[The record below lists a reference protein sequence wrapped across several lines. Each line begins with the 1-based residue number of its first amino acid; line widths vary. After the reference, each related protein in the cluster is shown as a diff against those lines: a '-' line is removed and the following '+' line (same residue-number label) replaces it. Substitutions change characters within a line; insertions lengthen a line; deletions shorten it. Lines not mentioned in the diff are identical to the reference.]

1 MKKVAIIG
9 AGISG
14 LFIANLFK
22 NNSNY
27 EIKIFEKDNL
37 INLKNKLISLT
48 YLMVKIVLPVI
59 ILLLIVIFWKK
70 IEDYFYQKFKFKINY
85 IIVTISIIALSIL
98 GLLLYD

>member
-1 MKKVAIIG
+1 MHSRKQILCK
-9 AGISG
+9 
-14 LFIANLFK
+14 
-22 NNSNY
+22 
-27 EIKIFEKDNL
+27 EICLKDNL

-98 GLLLYD
+98 GLLLYDLSLIHI

>member
-1 MKKVAIIG
+1 MHSRKQILCK
-9 AGISG
+9 
-14 LFIANLFK
+14 
-22 NNSNY
+22 
-27 EIKIFEKDNL
+27 EIYLKDNL

>member
-1 MKKVAIIG
+1 MHSRKQI
-9 AGISG
+9 
-14 LFIANLFK
+14 LCE
-22 NNSNY
+22 
-27 EIKIFEKDNL
+27 EICLKDNL
-37 INLKNKLISLT
+37 INLKNKLFSLN

>member
-1 MKKVAIIG
+1 MHSRKQILCK
-9 AGISG
+9 
-14 LFIANLFK
+14 
-22 NNSNY
+22 
-27 EIKIFEKDNL
+27 EICLKDNL

-48 YLMVKIVLPVI
+48 YFMVKIVLPVI

-85 IIVTISIIALSIL
+85 IIVTISISALSIL

>member
-1 MKKVAIIG
+1 MHSRKQILCK
-9 AGISG
+9 
-14 LFIANLFK
+14 
-22 NNSNY
+22 
-27 EIKIFEKDNL
+27 EICLKDNL

-70 IEDYFYQKFKFKINY
+70 NDDYFYQKFKFKINY

>member
-1 MKKVAIIG
+1 MHSRKQILCK
-9 AGISG
+9 
-14 LFIANLFK
+14 
-22 NNSNY
+22 
-27 EIKIFEKDNL
+27 EICLKDNL

-70 IEDYFYQKFKFKINY
+70 IEDYFHQKFKFKINY

>member
-1 MKKVAIIG
+1 MHSRKQILCK
-9 AGISG
+9 
-14 LFIANLFK
+14 
-22 NNSNY
+22 
-27 EIKIFEKDNL
+27 EICLKDNL
-37 INLKNKLISLT
+37 INLKNKLFSLN

>member
-1 MKKVAIIG
+1 MHSRKQILCK
-9 AGISG
+9 
-14 LFIANLFK
+14 
-22 NNSNY
+22 
-27 EIKIFEKDNL
+27 EICLKDNL
-37 INLKNKLISLT
+37 INLKNKLFSLT
-48 YLMVKIVLPVI
+48 YFMVKIVLPVI

>member
-1 MKKVAIIG
+1 MHSRKQILCK
-9 AGISG
+9 
-14 LFIANLFK
+14 
-22 NNSNY
+22 
-27 EIKIFEKDNL
+27 EICLKDNL

-70 IEDYFYQKFKFKINY
+70 IEVYFYQKFKFKINY

>member
-1 MKKVAIIG
+1 MHSRKQILCK
-9 AGISG
+9 
-14 LFIANLFK
+14 
-22 NNSNY
+22 
-27 EIKIFEKDNL
+27 EICLKDNL
-37 INLKNKLISLT
+37 INLKIKQFSLL
-48 YLMVKIVLPVI
+48 YLMIKIVLPVI

>member
-1 MKKVAIIG
+1 MHSRKQILCK
-9 AGISG
+9 
-14 LFIANLFK
+14 
-22 NNSNY
+22 
-27 EIKIFEKDNL
+27 EICLKDNL
-37 INLKNKLISLT
+37 INLKNKLLSLT
-48 YLMVKIVLPVI
+48 YLMVNIVLPVI

>member
-1 MKKVAIIG
+1 MHSRKQILCK
-9 AGISG
+9 
-14 LFIANLFK
+14 
-22 NNSNY
+22 
-27 EIKIFEKDNL
+27 EICLKDNL
-37 INLKNKLISLT
+37 INLKNKLFSLT
-48 YLMVKIVLPVI
+48 YLMFKIVLPVI

>member
-1 MKKVAIIG
+1 MHSRKQILCK
-9 AGISG
+9 
-14 LFIANLFK
+14 
-22 NNSNY
+22 
-27 EIKIFEKDNL
+27 EICLKDNL
-37 INLKNKLISLT
+37 INLKNKLFSLN

-70 IEDYFYQKFKFKINY
+70 IEDYFYQKFNFKINY

>member
-1 MKKVAIIG
+1 MHSRKRILCK
-9 AGISG
+9 
-14 LFIANLFK
+14 
-22 NNSNY
+22 
-27 EIKIFEKDNL
+27 EIYLKDNL

>member
-1 MKKVAIIG
+1 MHSRKQILCK
-9 AGISG
+9 
-14 LFIANLFK
+14 
-22 NNSNY
+22 
-27 EIKIFEKDNL
+27 EICLKDNL

-70 IEDYFYQKFKFKINY
+70 IEDYFYQKFKLKINY

>member
-1 MKKVAIIG
+1 MHSRKQVLCK
-9 AGISG
+9 
-14 LFIANLFK
+14 
-22 NNSNY
+22 
-27 EIKIFEKDNL
+27 EICLKDNL
-37 INLKNKLISLT
+37 INLKNKLISLA

>member
-1 MKKVAIIG
+1 MHSRKQILCK
-9 AGISG
+9 
-14 LFIANLFK
+14 
-22 NNSNY
+22 
-27 EIKIFEKDNL
+27 EICLKDNL

-59 ILLLIVIFWKK
+59 ILLLIVILWKK
-70 IEDYFYQKFKFKINY
+70 IEDYFYQKFKFKINN

>member
-1 MKKVAIIG
+1 MHSRKQILCK
-9 AGISG
+9 
-14 LFIANLFK
+14 
-22 NNSNY
+22 
-27 EIKIFEKDNL
+27 EICLKDNL
-37 INLKNKLISLT
+37 INLKNKLFSLN
-48 YLMVKIVLPVI
+48 YLMVKIVLHVI

>member
-1 MKKVAIIG
+1 MHSRKQILCK
-9 AGISG
+9 
-14 LFIANLFK
+14 
-22 NNSNY
+22 
-27 EIKIFEKDNL
+27 EICLKDNL

-70 IEDYFYQKFKFKINY
+70 IEDYFHQKFNFKINY

>member
-1 MKKVAIIG
+1 MYQNQSFYLSLCVHSRKQILCK
-9 AGISG
+9 
-14 LFIANLFK
+14 
-22 NNSNY
+22 
-27 EIKIFEKDNL
+27 EICIKDNL

-48 YLMVKIVLPVI
+48 YFMVKIVLPVI

>member
-1 MKKVAIIG
+1 MHSRKQILCK
-9 AGISG
+9 
-14 LFIANLFK
+14 
-22 NNSNY
+22 
-27 EIKIFEKDNL
+27 EICLKDNL

-48 YLMVKIVLPVI
+48 YLIVNIVLPVI

>member
-1 MKKVAIIG
+1 MCQNQSFYLSLSVHSRKQILCK
-9 AGISG
+9 
-14 LFIANLFK
+14 
-22 NNSNY
+22 
-27 EIKIFEKDNL
+27 EICLKDNL

>member
-1 MKKVAIIG
+1 MHSRKQILCK
-9 AGISG
+9 
-14 LFIANLFK
+14 
-22 NNSNY
+22 
-27 EIKIFEKDNL
+27 EICLKDNL
-37 INLKNKLISLT
+37 INLKNKLISLI

>member
-1 MKKVAIIG
+1 MHSRKQILCK
-9 AGISG
+9 
-14 LFIANLFK
+14 
-22 NNSNY
+22 
-27 EIKIFEKDNL
+27 EICLKDNL

-85 IIVTISIIALSIL
+85 IIVTISIFALSIL

>member
-1 MKKVAIIG
+1 MHSRKQILCK
-9 AGISG
+9 
-14 LFIANLFK
+14 
-22 NNSNY
+22 
-27 EIKIFEKDNL
+27 EICLKDNL
-37 INLKNKLISLT
+37 INLKNKLFSLT

-98 GLLLYD
+98 GLLFYD

>member
-1 MKKVAIIG
+1 MHSRKQNVCK
-9 AGISG
+9 
-14 LFIANLFK
+14 
-22 NNSNY
+22 
-27 EIKIFEKDNL
+27 EICLKDNL

-85 IIVTISIIALSIL
+85 IIVTISIISLSIL